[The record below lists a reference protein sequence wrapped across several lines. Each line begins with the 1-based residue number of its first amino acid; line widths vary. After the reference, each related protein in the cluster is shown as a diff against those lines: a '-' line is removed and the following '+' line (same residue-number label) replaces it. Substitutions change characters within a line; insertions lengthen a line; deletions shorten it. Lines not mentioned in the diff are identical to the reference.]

1 MGTGRTLTRES
12 ICGIGG
18 FQYISFLISSYFLFY
33 MSPTICSL
41 YFPLYE
47 DLYSAMPLPLK
58 QVPCPWLWDLW
69 VYWLQVD
76 MRDFL
81 NAPNGLPKQSFTGNE
96 RVESDPS
103 QSPLVGK
110 MVWKVF
116 KFSYFIPCQTAF
128 WNYWVCYLQD
138 VFDLPFHMA
147 RDQIEESL
155 RNKMASIK
163 VITY

>member
-1 MGTGRTLTRES
+1 MGAGRTLTWES
-12 ICGIGG
+12 IFGIGG
-18 FQYISFLISSYFLFY
+18 FQHISFLISSYFLFY

-81 NAPNGLPKQSFTGNE
+81 NAPNGLPKQSLTGNE

-110 MVWKVF
+110 MVWKII
-116 KFSYFIPCQTAF
+116 KFSYFIPYVKLPSEINEFGTCRT
-128 WNYWVCYLQD
+128 YLT
-138 VFDLPFHMA
+138 FLFTWP
-147 RDQIEESL
+147 E
-155 RNKMASIK
+155 IK
-163 VITY
+163 